1 MSVPAKAGTPNP
13 KPQVPSP
20 ASGGRLGWGCSP
32 PSRHNKRNPTVV
44 PAEAGTPTDPTPF
57 ALSSVEGGERPE
69 QRRVMDAKQEQ
80 DPPAPD
86 WSEDDPAMRKQG
98 RAARKRRRM
107 KVDGASVKN
116 MLRIIGERA
125 RKIGGKGG

>member
-1 MSVPAKAGTPNP
+1 M
-13 KPQVPSP
+13 
-20 ASGGRLGWGCSP
+20 
-32 PSRHNKRNPTVV
+32 
-44 PAEAGTPTDPTPF
+44 AET
-57 ALSSVEGGERPE
+57 
-69 QRRVMDAKQEQ
+69 QEQ
-80 DPPAPD
+80 DPPHPD

-125 RKIGGKGG
+125 RKIGGNKT